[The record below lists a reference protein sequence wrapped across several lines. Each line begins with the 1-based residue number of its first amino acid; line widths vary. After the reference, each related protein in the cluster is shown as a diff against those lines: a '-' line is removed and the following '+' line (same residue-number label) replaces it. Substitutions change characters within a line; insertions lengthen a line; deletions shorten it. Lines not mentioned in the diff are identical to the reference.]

1 MTTKKPADVEYFSDD
16 KPVKRIYTGIDE
28 LKDVIPVDND
38 RNRLSFCLNLYVNKE
53 VSSVAEAIQQAQ
65 PKSSTVDFK
74 KLEELVTK
82 KLKEKGF

>member
-16 KPVKRIYTGIDE
+16 NPVKRIYTGIDE

-38 RNRLSFCLNLYVNKE
+38 RNRLSFCLNLYINKE

-65 PKSSTVDFK
+65 PKSSTVDFR